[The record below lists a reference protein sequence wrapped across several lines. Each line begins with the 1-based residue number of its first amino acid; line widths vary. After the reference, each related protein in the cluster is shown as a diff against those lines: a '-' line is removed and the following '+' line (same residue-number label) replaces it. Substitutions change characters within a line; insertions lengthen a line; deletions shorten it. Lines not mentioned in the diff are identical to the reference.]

1 MNSIEDQTEVIHQC
15 PMCNSQGEIMIDE
28 QRMKS
33 LEIEKKLLAVSH
45 IKKLEFEIENLMKQ
59 KAQLQDQLDKYIDKE
74 MEQR

>member
-1 MNSIEDQTEVIHQC
+1 
-15 PMCNSQGEIMIDE
+15 MIDE

-45 IKKLEFEIENLMKQ
+45 IKKLELEIENLMKQ

-74 MEQR
+74 MEKR